1 MFQCQLNVN
10 VNTESLGRFTSK
22 ADSYHLQEELLYRDK
37 KEIAIGHGVG
47 VDWIEQG
54 KTTTIYSTW
63 MPRYELPSVEHRRIG
78 NQTFSMKELS
88 EMSPKLL
95 YEKLSIIPKA
105 FKIWLEK
112 QEEIV
117 ETLPDYLKE
126 EALKNVKQVMKII
139 QRLEEGIELVTKSE
153 QALEYLA
160 FQFANKAMVL
170 QRAYTNVAQVYR
182 SEKKRVRPEL
192 TGEWRLFQL

>member
-1 MFQCQLNVN
+1 
-10 VNTESLGRFTSK
+10 
-22 ADSYHLQEELLYRDK
+22 
-37 KEIAIGHGVG
+37 
-47 VDWIEQG
+47 
-54 KTTTIYSTW
+54 
-63 MPRYELPSVEHRRIG
+63 
-78 NQTFSMKELS
+78 
-88 EMSPKLL
+88 
-95 YEKLSIIPKA
+95 
-105 FKIWLEK
+105 
-112 QEEIV
+112 
-117 ETLPDYLKE
+117 LKE

-192 TGEWRLFQL
+192 TGEWRLFQLIFLIMNIAGASNEQHEDRQIVDLIWFPT